1 MSHYRLNL
9 WMVAHTLETLK
20 NVLGDTLIGLDHIGV
35 AVPNLADGIE
45 QWQQLGLSL
54 GHQEINDE
62 QRVAEAMMD
71 IPSGVSIQLLAP
83 TDEDSTIAKFL
94 SKQGPGLQQI
104 AFEVTDI
111 SKAMELLAQ
120 AGVRVL
126 YETPK
131 KGTSGSSI
139 NFIHPK
145 DMGGVLVELVQ
156 YNKP

>member
-1 MSHYRLNL
+1 M
-9 WMVAHTLETLK
+9 ETLK

-35 AVPNLADGIE
+35 AVPDLESGIS
-45 QWQQLGLSL
+45 QWQQLGLALS
-54 GHQEINDE
+54 HQEINEE

-83 TDEDSTIAKFL
+83 TDQDSTIAKFL

-104 AFEVTDI
+104 AFCVTDI
-111 SKAMELLAQ
+111 NKAMELLAN
-120 AGVRVL
+120 AGIRVL
-126 YETPK
+126 YETAK
-131 KGTSGSSI
+131 NGTSGSSI

-156 YNKP
+156 YSKS